1 MSAVRIRLEPLFLP
15 LTQRLQQTP
24 GETTKVVNEPH
35 KSYWNQADA
44 VYVGGI
50 MTLPGTVRLTH
61 PLSDYPVFEIAHP
74 TAHARIAMHGAHVL
88 EWTPTGQKPVLYL
101 SPQSS
106 YEVGKAIRG
115 GVPVCWPWFGAHA
128 SNPSLPSH
136 GFVRN
141 RFWQLDSASED
152 ASGVTLK
159 FSFSD
164 DEETRALWPHAFHL
178 TLECFIGN
186 TLSLALTMENTGETE
201 FTVTDA
207 LHTYFTVGD
216 ISQVS
221 IEGLDG
227 VDYLDTRGGQRQPH
241 LQSGNIPFAGEV
253 DSLYRTS
260 SPTTIHDAAWQRV
273 ITVKPEG
280 SQTTVV
286 WNPWKEKA
294 ARLTD
299 LPDESYHGFVC
310 VETANAWQD
319 VITVA
324 PGAMHRLA
332 THLSWESM
340 KS

>member
-1 MSAVRIRLEPLFLP
+1 
-15 LTQRLQQTP
+15 
-24 GETTKVVNEPH
+24 
-35 KSYWNQADA
+35 
-44 VYVGGI
+44 

-61 PLSDYPVFEIAHP
+61 PFPDYPVLEIAHP
-74 TAHARIAMHGAHVL
+74 AASARIALHGAHLL
-88 EWTPTGQKPVLYL
+88 EWTPAGQKPILYL

-115 GVPVCWPWFGAHA
+115 GVPVCWPWFGPHA
-128 SNPSLPSH
+128 SQASLPSH

-141 RFWQLDSASED
+141 RFWPLDSASED

-159 FSFSD
+159 FSFCD
-164 DEETRALWPHAFHL
+164 DAETRALWPHAFHL
-178 TLECFIGN
+178 TMECFIGN
-186 TLSLALTMENTGETE
+186 TVSLALTMRNAGDTD
-201 FTVTDA
+201 FTVTGA

-216 ISQVS
+216 ISRVS

-227 VDYLDTRGGQRQPH
+227 VDYLDTRGGARQAH
-241 LQSGNIPFAGEV
+241 VQSGNITFASEV

-260 SPTTIHDAAWQRV
+260 ASTTIHDTAWQRI

-280 SQTTVV
+280 SHTTVV
-286 WNPWKEKA
+286 WNPWKEKST
-294 ARLTD
+294 RLAD
-299 LPDESYHGFVC
+299 LPDEDYHGFLC

-324 PGAMHRLA
+324 PGATHRLA
-332 THLSWESM
+332 THLSWEAM